1 MYYFCRHMNLKIFL
15 FIVAAVVLL
24 SSCEKSIQEDAYEVY
39 QLQMVRQGSH
49 YHDDHTVLDI
59 TSFTSS
65 IFSVSVKLD
74 TSLFV
79 TNEGSFQSKLVGF
92 YEDQIHQNSA
102 RVSYQ
107 TITNDVQGELI
118 DSLSFKTYVY
128 NNGLRSLDENYTLL
142 TLSRIQVEKL
152 LKNDEAIEINI
163 ELTPTQYLFQVND
176 GEITAVTHTC
186 NLAPDACKYL
196 TYHYYGGPDSIPAPH
211 DMKLW
216 VKYNDVMK

>member
-1 MYYFCRHMNLKIFL
+1 MNLKIFL

-118 DSLSFKTYVY
+118 DSLSFKTYV
-128 NNGLRSLDENYTLL
+128 
-142 TLSRIQVEKL
+142 
-152 LKNDEAIEINI
+152 
-163 ELTPTQYLFQVND
+163 
-176 GEITAVTHTC
+176 
-186 NLAPDACKYL
+186 
-196 TYHYYGGPDSIPAPH
+196 
-211 DMKLW
+211 
-216 VKYNDVMK
+216 